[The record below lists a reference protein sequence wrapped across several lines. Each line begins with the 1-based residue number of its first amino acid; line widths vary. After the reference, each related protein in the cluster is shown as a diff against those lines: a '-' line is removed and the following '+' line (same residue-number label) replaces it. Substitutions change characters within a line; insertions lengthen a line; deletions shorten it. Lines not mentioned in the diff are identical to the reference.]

1 MMCVRCAT
9 CATRDACGPH
19 IHRVEWEQGL
29 GQLLDFYNFVL
40 SRAALPTF
48 TIFYLFIRGL
58 SRDKRANIARATY
71 KTSLVFAPH
80 SFCRF
85 SYSFTD
91 AANSLALRPAP
102 GEHATCLAAHTPPK
116 LSSDTRQGRRT
127 NKGPSDVGC

>member
-19 IHRVEWEQGL
+19 IHNTPCRVGARF
-29 GQLLDFYNFVL
+29 GATPRLLQFCAITLFTGSTANFYHI
-40 SRAALPTF
+40 F
-48 TIFYLFIRGL
+48 TFIRL

-71 KTSLVFAPH
+71 KTSLVLAPH

-116 LSSDTRQGRRT
+116 LSSDTKAREE
-127 NKGPSDVGC
+127 D